1 MTPWQISLGILA
13 NIPVFAFVFWLYFGG
28 LSDFLDSM
36 SGNDPVDQNWREGNF
51 AEMKIVFFFLTC
63 GAILWGEYAWFVN

>member
-13 NIPVFAFVFWLYFGG
+13 NIPVFAVVFWLYFGG
-28 LSDFLDSM
+28 LSGFLDSM
-36 SGNDPVDQNWREGNF
+36 SGNDPVDQNWREGSF